1 MQRGNSWNSLCSTS
15 PCPTSASTDQLNLPV
30 VLRVIGW
37 PRIRRLSKI
46 AISADM
52 AVPKKK
58 TSKSKR
64 DKRRATWRH
73 KAVIEAQK
81 ALSLGKSILTGRST
95 FVYPT
100 AEEEEEES

>member
-1 MQRGNSWNSLCSTS
+1 MHLFLC
-15 PCPTSASTDQLNLPV
+15 
-30 VLRVIGW
+30 LRIK
-37 PRIRRLSKI
+37 RLSTFAVPVI
-46 AISADM
+46 M

-73 KAVIEAQK
+73 KAAVEAQK

-95 FVYPT
+95 FVYPA
-100 AEEEEEES
+100 AEQEEEEES